1 MTTAG
6 PGGDGE
12 PDGTAG
18 PGGDGE
24 PIRTLPPVTERELA
38 ARRRGLASAY
48 IPGGEDPE
56 MAETRRR
63 ERRYVRLLIAMIV
76 LIVGIGMFVT
86 ILGLIVAGP
95 AG

>member
-1 MTTAG
+1 MTTPG
-6 PGGDGE
+6 PGGTADPG
-12 PDGTAG
+12 GTARSE
-18 PGGDGE
+18 GDSE

-48 IPGGEDPE
+48 IPGGDDPE

-63 ERRYVRLLIAMIV
+63 ERRYFRLLIAMIV